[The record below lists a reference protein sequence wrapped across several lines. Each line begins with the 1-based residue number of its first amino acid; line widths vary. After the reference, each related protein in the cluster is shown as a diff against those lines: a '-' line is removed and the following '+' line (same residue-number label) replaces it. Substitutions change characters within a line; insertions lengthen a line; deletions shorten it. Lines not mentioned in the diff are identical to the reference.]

1 MTRSP
6 DLSGPRIHA
15 FHPSSV
21 RGSSRRIPRASCGGE
36 RPRGTAPHGRRP
48 RPRAALGRNA
58 RRAAHA
64 RVRVDREAGFT
75 PLAYGA
81 ALLAFNVLG
90 FLALFLMLR
99 FQGHLPINPT
109 ATPDMPWVTAL
120 HTAASCVTNTN
131 QQFYAG
137 ETAVSALTQ
146 TAGLLVQNVLS
157 AATGIAPSRLRSS
170 ARSRSGARGRRRRET
185 PPSPSGTPGGT
196 CCASSFGCCSL
207 WACSSGWA
215 SW

>member
-1 MTRSP
+1 
-6 DLSGPRIHA
+6 
-15 FHPSSV
+15 
-21 RGSSRRIPRASCGGE
+21 
-36 RPRGTAPHGRRP
+36 
-48 RPRAALGRNA
+48 
-58 RRAAHA
+58 
-64 RVRVDREAGFT
+64 
-75 PLAYGA
+75 
-81 ALLAFNVLG
+81 
-90 FLALFLMLR
+90 MLR

-120 HTAASCVTNTN
+120 HTAASFVTNTN

-157 AATGIAPSRLRSS
+157 AATGIAFAFAFIR
-170 ARSRSGARGRRRRET
+170 AVAQRRTREAVQENA
-185 PPSPSGTPGGT
+185 PSPSGTPGGT

-215 SW
+215 S

>member
-1 MTRSP
+1 M
-6 DLSGPRIHA
+6 LSIHLQSAALLAGFLALLAAASVPVGRLLTAVARDRAPRWA
-15 FHPSSV
+15 ATLDA
-21 RGSSRRIPRASCGGE
+21 RLMRASG
-36 RPRGTAPHGRRP
+36 
-48 RPRAALGRNA
+48 L
-58 RRAAHA
+58 
-64 RVRVDREAGFT
+64 DREAGFT

-109 ATPDMPWVTAL
+109 ASPDMPWVTAL

-137 ETAVSALTQ
+137 ETAVSALTH

-170 ARSRSGARGRRRRET
+170 ARSRSGARGRRCRKT

-196 CCASSFGCCSL
+196 RCASSFGGCSL

>member
-48 RPRAALGRNA
+48 RPRTALGGNA

-64 RVRVDREAGFT
+64 RVRARPRSQLHAARLRRGAPRLQRVGLCGALSD
-75 PLAYGA
+75 A
-81 ALLAFNVLG
+81 ALSGAPADQPHRRARHALGDGAPHSGLVRDEHEPAVLRG
-90 FLALFLMLR
+90 GDRRLGAHADRGASRAERALR
-99 FQGHLPINPT
+99 RDG
-109 ATPDMPWVTAL
+109 D
-120 HTAASCVTNTN
+120 
-131 QQFYAG
+131 
-137 ETAVSALTQ
+137 
-146 TAGLLVQNVLS
+146 
-157 AATGIAPSRLRSS
+157 RLRVCVHP
-170 ARSRSGARGRRRRET
+170 RGRAAAHAGGGAGKT